1 MSQNNE
7 MLLAIQNL
15 KANKNYQ
22 IIVNELN
29 RIKDFIEEQIYDEN
43 TNDETRKVFVIKR
56 NTIKNFIE
64 LPDDLIKGFEIKI
77 ANETN
82 NS

>member
-43 TNDETRKVFVIKR
+43 TDDESRKVFVIKR